1 MRMTTLTRTRT
12 KTVTTTKMLTACL
25 ALALA
30 NASALAVLPLEE
42 TAIMNVGVQCPVEQ
56 VDFKNVCN
64 DGKFRS
70 VEVTCGNLDTPLFI
84 ENKEGD
90 CLTTTQLQKQAA
102 LACQEECIAE
112 AKIAE

>member
-1 MRMTTLTRTRT
+1 
-12 KTVTTTKMLTACL
+12 MLTATL
-25 ALALA
+25 ALVIA

-42 TAIMNVGVQCPVEQ
+42 TALMNVGVRCPVEE
-56 VDFKNVCN
+56 VDFQNVCK

-70 VEVTCGNLDTPLFI
+70 VQVKCSNIDTPLLI
-84 ENKEGD
+84 ENKENE

-112 AKIAE
+112 AKVAQ